1 MSHIKIDRTEQW
13 EWTAEGYGCI
23 ATGGSETTAE
33 LNLLRK
39 VVANVAQMREALE
52 RIREAGDDALNPL
65 DRDIEMSI
73 TMAATIARKALKD

>member
-1 MSHIKIDRTEQW
+1 MKQVKIDRTEQW

-39 VVANVAQMREALE
+39 VVKKLRRE
-52 RIREAGDDALNPL
+52 
-65 DRDIEMSI
+65 I
-73 TMAATIARKALKD
+73 TKRKKG